1 MESTDTRESAGIE
14 SLLDVQD
21 GVNAGIS
28 GNGDYGAV
36 HALTVEVLGG
46 AFGGGEVKSRH
57 PPGKDSVHFL
67 RERFM
72 WIARTEPRFDMAD
85 GDFGVKR
92 CQGAAEGGGSV
103 ALDEDDTGL
112 FFREDRFEGS
122 DDTRRG
128 LGKGLTG
135 AHDVEVSVWDDLE
148 RRENLVEHFTVLRG
162 DADPDVEII
171 RTGLHVPNYRT
182 QFNSLGPST
191 EDEED
196 LSHL

>member
-1 MESTDTRESAGIE
+1 
-14 SLLDVQD
+14 
-21 GVNAGIS
+21 
-28 GNGDYGAV
+28 
-36 HALTVEVLGG
+36 
-46 AFGGGEVKSRH
+46 
-57 PPGKDSVHFL
+57 
-67 RERFM
+67 M

-85 GDFGVKR
+85 GDFDVEGG
-92 CQGAAEGGGSV
+92 QGTAEGGGGV
-103 ALDEDDTGL
+103 ALNEDDVGFL
-112 FFREDRFEGS
+112 FGEDGFEGS